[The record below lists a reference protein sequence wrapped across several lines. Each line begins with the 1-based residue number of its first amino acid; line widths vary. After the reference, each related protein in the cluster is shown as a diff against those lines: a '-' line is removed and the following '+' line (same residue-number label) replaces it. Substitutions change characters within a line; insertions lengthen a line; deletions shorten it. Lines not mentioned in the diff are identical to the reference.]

1 MNSTKCVN
9 QTFKIG
15 GITQKGQKRLIFIEV
30 SQFRNVD
37 GSGFVKK
44 IRQTNKQT
52 NKSNNNGNNNKKQEE
67 IIKV

>member
-1 MNSTKCVN
+1 MA
-9 QTFKIG
+9 
-15 GITQKGQKRLIFIEV
+15 GITQKGQKSLILIEV
-30 SQFRNVD
+30 SQFRNAD